1 VEGVQH
7 GDRLGKLE
15 GLVDATDAVSLVL
28 ADAPAVLQSEG
39 FDGVFLTVGV
49 ARQTARAE
57 IILVSRDGWARMRGL
72 LTDRAVGHEE
82 LLKLI
87 RRAEQVFIEPFVAK
101 FDGPDLA
108 DPDNLRE
115 WWRENGQDADFL
127 VDLVLDQAIAPLGG
141 PARIWTER
149 RDPAVRDIIG
159 GPGAT
164 NLAVDVTVDL
174 DEVSALFVCVFP
186 DLG

>member
-1 VEGVQH
+1 MNTPL
-7 GDRLGKLE
+7 R
-15 GLVDATDAVSLVL
+15 ATRNR
-28 ADAPAVLQSEG
+28 QSEG
-39 FDGVFLTVGV
+39 FDGAFLTVGV

-57 IILVSRDGWARMRGL
+57 IILVSRDGWASVRGL

-87 RRAEQVFIEPFVAK
+87 RRAEQVFIKPFVAE

-108 DPDNLRE
+108 DPDKLRE
-115 WWRENGQDADFL
+115 WWRENGRDADFL
-127 VDLVLDQAIAPLGG
+127 VDLVDLVLDRAIAPLGG

-159 GPGAT
+159 GPEAT